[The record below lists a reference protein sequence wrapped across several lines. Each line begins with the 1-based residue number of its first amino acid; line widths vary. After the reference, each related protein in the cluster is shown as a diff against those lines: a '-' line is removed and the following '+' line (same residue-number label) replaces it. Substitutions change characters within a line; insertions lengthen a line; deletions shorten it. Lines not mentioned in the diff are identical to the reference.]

1 MFSNGDAVLY
11 GAEGV
16 CRLEG
21 STQREIGGKKLEYYV
36 LKPVYRAGSTVFVPK
51 GNETLTAKMRRVLS
65 PEEIHKLIQE
75 IPEEKELWIE
85 NEGERRAEYGRI
97 VSGGDRRE
105 LIRVIKALYQ
115 RRQKQQELG
124 KKFHL
129 SDERFLK
136 EAEEKLH
143 GEFALVLN
151 IQPDQVTAF
160 IRREIGAEEETD
172 WGESAIS

>member
-1 MFSNGDAVLY
+1 MFSNGDTVLY

-21 STQREIGGKKLEYYV
+21 STQREVGGRKLEYYV
-36 LKPVYRAGSTVFVPK
+36 LKPVYREGSTVFVPK

-65 PEEIHKLIQE
+65 PEEIHRLIQE

-85 NEGERRAEYGRI
+85 NEGERRVEYGRI
-97 VSGGDRRE
+97 VSNGDRRE

-115 RRQKQQELG
+115 RRRRQQELG

-160 IRREIGAEEETD
+160 IRREIGGEEETE
-172 WGESAIS
+172 WGEPAIS

>member
-75 IPEEKELWIE
+75 IHSFWQFIMLF
-85 NEGERRAEYGRI
+85 
-97 VSGGDRRE
+97 
-105 LIRVIKALYQ
+105 
-115 RRQKQQELG
+115 QQVQMLPSI
-124 KKFHL
+124 L
-129 SDERFLK
+129 SVR
-136 EAEEKLH
+136 
-143 GEFALVLN
+143 
-151 IQPDQVTAF
+151 
-160 IRREIGAEEETD
+160 
-172 WGESAIS
+172 

>member
-105 LIRVIKALYQ
+105 LIRVIK
-115 RRQKQQELG
+115 
-124 KKFHL
+124 
-129 SDERFLK
+129 

-160 IRREIGAEEETD
+160 IRREIGAEEETE

>member
-1 MFSNGDAVLY
+1 MCSSPYTGRVH
-11 GAEGV
+11 GV
-16 CRLEG
+16 CAQGERDA
-21 STQREIGGKKLEYYV
+21 
-36 LKPVYRAGSTVFVPK
+36 YRKDAQGAV
-51 GNETLTAKMRRVLS
+51 

-160 IRREIGAEEETD
+160 IRREIGAEEETE